1 MTTFDYVKIGME
13 TALQWQNLWYCF
25 VGVFLGT
32 LVGVLPGIGSLA
44 TIAMLLP
51 FTFSLNPTSAVIM
64 LAGVYYGGAYG
75 GSTTSILLNVP
86 GSASAS
92 VACLDGYPMSRQGR
106 GGIALLGAAAASW
119 VGASMGIL
127 AMMFLSEP
135 LAGVAIAFGPTEYVS
150 VMILGLIAAATISS
164 GSPLKG
170 VAMIFCGVLLGLV
183 GTDVNSGVARF
194 AFGVPELS
202 DGLGLAVIAMA
213 LFGVSEMIDSVG
225 KVDATSLDPKA
236 VTFKSMIPTK
246 DDMQRAWKPI
256 LRGSLIGC
264 VFGPLPGTGAL
275 VSCFGA
281 YALEK
286 KLADDP
292 SRFGK
297 GAIEG
302 VVAPEAAN
310 NANDQ
315 TSFIPTMSLGIP
327 DNAVM
332 ALLLGALMIHGI
344 SPGPQ
349 LITEKPQL
357 FWGLIMSFWIGN
369 VMLVVLNLP
378 LIGIWI
384 RLLAVPYHILYPL
397 IMVLVSIGAYS
408 ISNNPMDVVVVAVA
422 GVIGYVLRELK
433 LPPAPLLMGFV
444 LGPLL
449 EEYLRRAMLLSR
461 GDPWT
466 FVQHPISGTMFGLTA
481 LLILW
486 STYTTIRGR
495 KKALLRPNVEELS
508 S

>member
-1 MTTFDYVKIGME
+1 MSILDYVIIGLE
-13 TALQWQNLWYCF
+13 TATTWQNLWYCF

-51 FTFSLNPTSAVIM
+51 FTFNLNPTSAIIM

-75 GSTTSILLNVP
+75 GSTTAILLNVP
-86 GSASAS
+86 GSASSS
-92 VACLDGYPMSRQGR
+92 VACLDGYPMSKQGR
-106 GGIALLGAAAASW
+106 GGIALFGAAMASL
-119 VGASMGIL
+119 VGAAMGIL
-127 AMMFLSEP
+127 AMMFLSP
-135 LAGVAIAFGPTEYVS
+135 LLADVAIKFGPTEYVS
-150 VMILGLIAAATISS
+150 VMIMGLIAAATVSS

-170 VAMIFCGVLLGLV
+170 VAMILVGILLGLI
-183 GTDVNSGVARF
+183 GTDVNSGVMRYS
-194 AFGVPELS
+194 FGVMELS
-202 DGLGLAVIAMA
+202 DGIALPVIAMA
-213 LFGVSEMIDSVG
+213 LFGVSEMIDSIG
-225 KVDATSLDPKA
+225 KVESSVVDAKA
-236 VTFKSMIPTK
+236 ITLRSMVPTK
-246 DDMQRAWKPI
+246 DDVKRAWKPI
-256 LRGSLIGC
+256 LRGSLVGC

-281 YALEK
+281 YAIEK

-310 NANDQ
+310 NSNDQ

-369 VMLVVLNLP
+369 IMLVILNLP
-378 LIGIWI
+378 LISIWV
-384 RLLAVPYHILYPL
+384 RLLTVPYHIMYPI
-397 IMVLVSIGAYS
+397 IMVIICIGAFS
-408 ISNNPMDVVVVAVA
+408 INNNPFDIYVVAIM
-422 GVIGYVLRELK
+422 GIIGYGFRTLK
-433 LPPAPLLMGFV
+433 MPPAPLLMGFV
-444 LGPLL
+444 LGPLM
-449 EEYLRRAMLLSR
+449 EEYMRRAMLLSR
-461 GDPWT
+461 GNFMT
-466 FVQHPISGTMFGLTA
+466 FIERPISGTMFAITT

-486 STYTTIRGR
+486 SLYSTIVGR
-495 KKALLRPNVEELS
+495 KRGLLRPPVEELAK
-508 S
+508 

>member
-1 MTTFDYVKIGME
+1 MNIIDYVIIGLE
-13 TALQWQNLWYCF
+13 TATTWQNLWYCF

-51 FTFSLNPTSAVIM
+51 FTFNLNPTSAIIM

-92 VACLDGYPMSRQGR
+92 VSCLDGYPMSKQGR
-106 GGIALLGAAAASW
+106 GGVALFGAAIGSF
-119 VGASMGIL
+119 VGATTGIL
-127 AMMFLSEP
+127 AMMFLSAP
-135 LAGVAIAFGPTEYVS
+135 LAEVAIQFGPTEYVS
-150 VMILGLIAAATISS
+150 VMILGLIAAATVSS
-164 GSPLKG
+164 GTPLKG
-170 VAMIFCGVLLGLV
+170 VAMILVGILLGLI
-183 GTDVNSGVARF
+183 GTDVNSGVMRY
-194 AFGVPELS
+194 AFGVMELS
-202 DGLGLAVIAMA
+202 DGIALPVIAMA
-213 LFGVSEMIDSVG
+213 LFGVSEMIESVG
-225 KVDATSLDPKA
+225 QVDTTTIDHKA
-236 VTFKSMIPTK
+236 ITLRSMIPTR
-246 DDMQRAWKPI
+246 DDVKRAWKPM
-256 LRGSLIGC
+256 LRGALVGC
-264 VFGPLPGTGAL
+264 VTGPLPGTGAL
-275 VSCFGA
+275 VSCFAA
-281 YALEK
+281 YAIEK

-302 VVAPEAAN
+302 VIAPETAN

-369 VMLVVLNLP
+369 IMLVILNLP
-378 LIGIWI
+378 LISIWV
-384 RLLAVPYHILYPL
+384 RLLSVPFHIMYPI
-397 IMVLVSIGAYS
+397 IMVTVSIGAYS
-408 ISNNPMDVVVVAVA
+408 INNNPFDIYVVGIC
-422 GVIGYVLRELK
+422 GVFGYGARLLNM
-433 LPPAPLLMGFV
+433 PPAPLLMGFV
-444 LGPLL
+444 LGPLM

-461 GDPWT
+461 GSFWT
-466 FVQHPISGTMFGLTA
+466 FVERPISGTMFAITA
-481 LLILW
+481 LLVLW
-486 STYTTIRGR
+486 SLYSALTGR
-495 KKALLRPNVEELS
+495 KRALLRPKVEELVK
-508 S
+508 

>member
-1 MTTFDYVKIGME
+1 MNIIDYVLVGLE
-13 TALQWQNLWYCF
+13 TATTWQNLWYCF

-51 FTFSLNPTSAVIM
+51 FTFSLNPTSAIIM

-106 GGIALLGAAAASW
+106 GGIALFGAAVASF
-119 VGASMGIL
+119 VGATIGIL
-127 AMMFLSEP
+127 AMMFLSP
-135 LAGVAIAFGPTEYVS
+135 TLAGVAIQFGPTEYVS
-150 VMILGLIAAATISS
+150 VMILGLIAAATVSS
-164 GSPLKG
+164 GSPRKG
-170 VAMIFCGVLLGLV
+170 IAMIICGILLGLG
-183 GTDVNSGVARF
+183 GTDVNSGVMRY

-202 DGLGLAVIAMA
+202 DGLALPVIAMA
-213 LFGVSEMIDSVG
+213 LFGVSEMIESVG
-225 KVDATSLDPKA
+225 KVESSMIDPKA
-236 VTFKSMIPTK
+236 ITLKSMVPTR
-246 DDMQRAWKPI
+246 DDVKRAWKPI
-256 LRGSLIGC
+256 LRGSLVGSI
-264 VFGPLPGTGAL
+264 FGPLPGTGAL

-281 YALEK
+281 YAIEK

-369 VMLVVLNLP
+369 IMLVILNLP
-378 LIGIWI
+378 LISIWV
-384 RLLAVPYHILYPL
+384 RLLSVPYYVMYPI
-397 IMVLVSIGAYS
+397 IMVLVGIGAYS
-408 ISNNPMDVVVVAVA
+408 INNSTFDVMVVAIA
-422 GVIGYVLRELK
+422 GVMGYGLRVLK
-433 LPPAPLLMGFV
+433 MPPAPLLMGFV
-444 LGPLL
+444 LGPLM

-461 GDPWT
+461 GSFMT
-466 FVQHPISGTMFGLTA
+466 FIERPISGTMFALTA

-486 STYTTIRGR
+486 SVYATIRGR
-495 KKALLRPNVEELS
+495 KRALLRPTVENLAK
-508 S
+508 

>member
-1 MTTFDYVKIGME
+1 MNIIDYVLVGLE
-13 TALQWQNLWYCF
+13 TATTWQNLWYCF

-51 FTFSLNPTSAVIM
+51 FTFSLNPTSAIIM

-106 GGIALLGAAAASW
+106 GGIALFGAAVASF
-119 VGASMGIL
+119 VGATIGIL
-127 AMMFLSEP
+127 AMMFLSP
-135 LAGVAIAFGPTEYVS
+135 TLAGVAIQFGPTEYVS
-150 VMILGLIAAATISS
+150 VMILGLIAAATVSS

-170 VAMIFCGVLLGLV
+170 IAMIICGILLGLV
-183 GTDVNSGVARF
+183 GTDVNSGVMRY

-202 DGLGLAVIAMA
+202 DGLALPVIAMA
-213 LFGVSEMIDSVG
+213 LFGVSEMIESVG
-225 KVDATSLDPKA
+225 KVESSMIDPKA
-236 VTFKSMIPTK
+236 ITLKSMVPTR
-246 DDMQRAWKPI
+246 DDVKRAWKPI
-256 LRGSLIGC
+256 LRGSLVGSI
-264 VFGPLPGTGAL
+264 FGPLPGTGAL

-281 YALEK
+281 YAIEK

-369 VMLVVLNLP
+369 IMLVILNLP
-378 LIGIWI
+378 LISIWV
-384 RLLAVPYHILYPL
+384 RLLSVPYYVMYPI
-397 IMVLVSIGAYS
+397 IMVLVGIGAYS
-408 ISNNPMDVVVVAVA
+408 INNSTFDVMVVAIA
-422 GVIGYVLRELK
+422 GVMGYGLRVLK
-433 LPPAPLLMGFV
+433 MPPAPLLMGFV
-444 LGPLL
+444 LGPLM

-461 GDPWT
+461 GSFMT
-466 FVQHPISGTMFGLTA
+466 FIERPISGTMFALTA

-486 STYTTIRGR
+486 SVYATIRGR
-495 KKALLRPNVEELS
+495 KRALLRPTVENLAK
-508 S
+508 